1 MNKDIESIEMFFKG
15 DVEYKEKHLDEVLY
29 LLNKLMV
36 DVKEV
41 FSQGDREQQ
50 RESAKKFNQARNF
63 VYDYLDS
70 TIEKLGLEQG
80 QLQLLLSYFLNTA
93 SPYRDQIVSFRQE
106 FEKNT
111 MEIETLLDAKL
122 PQKKKKG
129 RLKKYAQKSSWVQ
142 S

>member
-15 DVEYKEKHLDEVLY
+15 DVEYKENHFDQVLY

-41 FSQGDREQQ
+41 FSKGDREQQ
-50 RESAKKFNQARNF
+50 RESAKKLTQARNF

-93 SPYRDQIVSFRQE
+93 SPYRDQIVIFQQE

-111 MEIETLLDAKL
+111 MEVETLLDAQL